1 MATMIASR
9 FVGIFS
15 HVTRFRTSTMMLVS
29 TVSAPMMATMAE
41 ILSVSSIN
49 VFLSYLAGIFN
60 TCPTWMISEVR
71 PFRRMISLAFLI

>member
-1 MATMIASR
+1 
-9 FVGIFS
+9 
-15 HVTRFRTSTMMLVS
+15 MMLVS

-71 PFRRMISLAFLI
+71 PFRRMISL